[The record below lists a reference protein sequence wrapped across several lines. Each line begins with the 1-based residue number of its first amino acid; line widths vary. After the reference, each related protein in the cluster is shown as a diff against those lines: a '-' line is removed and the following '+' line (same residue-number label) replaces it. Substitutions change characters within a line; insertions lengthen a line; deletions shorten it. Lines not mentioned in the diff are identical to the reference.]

1 MPPRVRFAPS
11 PTGYLHVGGARTAL
25 FNWLYA
31 RHHNGTFLLR
41 IEDTDAERSSAD
53 MVTGILDGLR
63 WLGLT
68 WDEGPDVGGPHAPYF
83 QAQRLDQYR
92 LAARRLVETGH
103 AYACFCSAERLRH
116 AREQAEQRGEA
127 WQYDRACL
135 ALPADRVRELEAT
148 GTPRAI
154 RFKVPA
160 GSTAFDDVVHGRI
173 EFDGANI
180 DDFVILR
187 SDDYP
192 TYHLSVVVDD
202 VEMGITD
209 VIRGDDHISNTPKHV
224 LLFQALGAPVPTFAH
239 VPLILG
245 ADKKRLSKRH
255 GATSVTEYQRQGYL
269 PEAMVNFLALL
280 GWSPG
285 DDRELMTTA
294 ELIASFTLEG
304 ISGGDAVFNTEK
316 LDWMNGQYI
325 ARMPLA
331 DLRAIVR
338 PLFDESGLGQHP
350 LVKDTAAFE
359 RLLELLRPRA
369 KRLTDFVE
377 QGRPLVIDEVAYEQ
391 DAVDKHLGASDLAG
405 HVAALVDALAQTEP
419 FGEAQVEAAV
429 RGTATARG
437 IKAGALIHATR
448 VAITGRTASPG
459 LFELLTWLGPER
471 ARARLTRLLDFLTT
485 RSVHR

>member
-31 RHHNGTFLLR
+31 RRHGGVFLLR
-41 IEDTDAERSSAD
+41 IEDTDVERSSAD

-68 WDEGPDVGGPHAPYF
+68 WDEGPEVGGPHAPYF
-83 QAQRLDQYR
+83 QAQRLDTYR
-92 LAARRLVETGH
+92 TAARRLVDTGH
-103 AYACFCSAERLRH
+103 AYACYCSADRLRQE
-116 AREQAEQRGEA
+116 RERAEQRGEA

-135 ALPADRVRELEAT
+135 GLSADRVRELEAA

-160 GSTAFDDVVHGRI
+160 GSTAFDDAVHGRI
-173 EFDGANI
+173 EFDGVNI
-180 DDFVILR
+180 EDFVILR

-202 VEMGITD
+202 VEMGVTD

-224 LLFQALGAPVPTFAH
+224 LLFQALGAPVPRFAH

-245 ADKKRLSKRH
+245 SDKKRLSKRH

-294 ELIASFTLEG
+294 ELIAAFSLDG
-304 ISGGDAVFNTEK
+304 ISGGNAVFNTEK

-325 ARMPLA
+325 ARTSIA
-331 DLRAIVR
+331 DLAAILR
-338 PLFDESGLGQHP
+338 PMFDESGLGGQP
-350 LVKDTAAFE
+350 LVQDIASFH

-377 QGRPLVIDEVAYEQ
+377 QARPLVV
-391 DAVDKHLGASDLAG
+391 DAVEYEPEAVEKHLSSPELAG
-405 HVAALVDALAQTEP
+405 HVAALVEALEQTTP
-419 FGEAQVEAAV
+419 FDEAQVEAAV

-448 VAITGRTASPG
+448 VAVTGRTMSPG
-459 LFELLTWLGPER
+459 LFELLAWLGPDR
-471 ARARLTRLLDFLTT
+471 TRARLTRLLEFLAT
-485 RSVHR
+485 RV